1 MKTNSALSLPIS
13 ALLLPALL
21 LGTSPSFARAPATP
35 ASPVQSG
42 GSAAD
47 TVQTPMDDLNL
58 RKREIPPALQ
68 DAVQNP
74 YATDGLGQCAQI
86 TAAVDSLNAALGDDI
101 DLPREGGL
109 RLSASELADFAASTF
124 IPFRDIIRAVSG
136 ASSRQR
142 QLQEAVLA
150 GFARRSFLKGL
161 GAARRCAYPASPATP
176 QIIAAKAATLAAS
189 LDTLCSN
196 FDQQSKRDQY
206 LNRRKC
212 ATYNKP
218 QAPPPPPPPPPPASA
233 KPGTR

>member
-1 MKTNSALSLPIS
+1 MKINSTLSFPIS

-21 LGTSPSFARAPATP
+21 LATSPSFAGAPATP
-35 ASPVQSG
+35 ASPVQSN
-42 GSAAD
+42 GSAAQ

-58 RKREIPPALQ
+58 RKREIPVALQ
-68 DAVQNP
+68 DALQDP

-176 QIIAAKAATLAAS
+176 QIIAAKAAALNAS
-189 LDTLCSN
+189 LEALCAN
-196 FDQQSKRDQY
+196 FDQQSKREQY
-206 LNRRKC
+206 LNRHKC
-212 ATYNKP
+212 ADYKKNTV
-218 QAPPPPPPPPPPASA
+218 AATPASGP
-233 KPGTR
+233 K